1 MTYAYDAERHQ
12 SARLHG
18 INERIQAA
26 RLELN
31 RLNQQIFAVEDRA
44 ARAQAREAVAR
55 NARNQLEESIKQGR
69 GELDDVNAALELAR
83 GELKVT
89 REKKYRAARDRKV
102 LIERIDV
109 AGNRLARLREQSG
122 AARQEAEQAEA
133 QAAHSRKTL
142 AMYFAGAANPQQTMT
157 EAERAYVAAMRA
169 YPEDAVEGPR
179 RLRELNREIRHLK
192 AVS

>member
-44 ARAQAREAVAR
+44 TRAQAREAVAR
-55 NARNQLEESIKQGR
+55 NARTQLEESIKQSR
-69 GELDDVNAALELAR
+69 NELDYVNAALELAR
-83 GELKVT
+83 RELKAT
-89 REKKYRAARDRKV
+89 RQEKYRAARDHKE
-102 LIERIDV
+102 ITERIDV
-109 AGNRLARLREQSG
+109 AGHRLSDLRQQSA

-133 QAAHSRKTL
+133 QAERSRKAL
-142 AMYFAGAANPQQTMT
+142 AMHFAGTADPHHTMA

-169 YPEDAVEGPR
+169 HPEDAVEGPR
-179 RLRELNREIRHLK
+179 RLREINLERRHLK

>member
-18 INERIQAA
+18 INERIKAA

-31 RLNQQIFAVEDRA
+31 RLNQQIFAIEDRA
-44 ARAQAREAVAR
+44 TRAQAEEAMAR
-55 NARNQLEESIKQGR
+55 NNRGQLEKRIQQHRK
-69 GELDDVNAALELAR
+69 ELDDVNVALEQAR
-83 GELKVT
+83 RELKTT
-89 REKKYRAARDRKV
+89 REKKYQATRDHKA
-102 LIERIDV
+102 ITERIDV
-109 AGNRLARLREQSG
+109 AGNRLSDLRQQSA

-133 QAAHSRKTL
+133 QAERSRKAL
-142 AMYFAGAANPQQTMT
+142 AMHFIGAPDPHQTMT

-169 YPEDAVEGPR
+169 HPEDAVEGPR